1 MQARRDTRRTM
12 VGDVPVGGGAP
23 IPVQSMTTTNTA
35 DPSATLAQI
44 SRLHDAGCEIV
55 RVAIPRAEALDG
67 FSAICEASPIPVVAD
82 IHFDHELAIEAARRG
97 AAKLRI
103 NPGNI
108 GSIDRV
114 DAVIEAAGVAGIPI
128 RIGVNAGSLDLE
140 YRDLDWPLAEKLTA
154 SAVAFCE
161 HFESRGFQD
170 IIVSAKASS
179 VNATLNAYRDI
190 ADRIPYPLHIGVTEA
205 GTALS
210 GTVKSAVGIGNLLAQ
225 GIGDT
230 LRVSLTADPVEE
242 IRVGWEILAAL
253 DIRRR
258 GPELVSC
265 PTCGRCEVDLIGI
278 ANEVEL
284 RLRERRTPIKVA
296 VMGCV
301 VNGPGEARDA
311 DIGVAA
317 GKGVGLLFAK
327 GEPLRKVPE
336 SEIVDALMSEID
348 SFDEAEN

>member
-114 DAVIEAAGVAGIPI
+114 DAVIEAAGEAGIPI
-128 RIGVNAGSLDLE
+128 RIGVTAGSLDLE
-140 YRDLDWPLAEKLTA
+140 YRD
-154 SAVAFCE
+154 
-161 HFESRGFQD
+161 
-170 IIVSAKASS
+170 
-179 VNATLNAYRDI
+179 
-190 ADRIPYPLHIGVTEA
+190 
-205 GTALS
+205 
-210 GTVKSAVGIGNLLAQ
+210 GNLLHSCMSH
-225 GIGDT
+225 
-230 LRVSLTADPVEE
+230 LRSV
-242 IRVGWEILAAL
+242 
-253 DIRRR
+253 R
-258 GPELVSC
+258 GRSH
-265 PTCGRCEVDLIGI
+265 RHCE
-278 ANEVEL
+278 
-284 RLRERRTPIKVA
+284 
-296 VMGCV
+296 
-301 VNGPGEARDA
+301 
-311 DIGVAA
+311 
-317 GKGVGLLFAK
+317 
-327 GEPLRKVPE
+327 
-336 SEIVDALMSEID
+336 
-348 SFDEAEN
+348 